1 MHVNVQAVTLNY
13 RKFGVYMLVME
24 DKKVSFRL
32 DLPAELVEK
41 SDEVFRLAGMT
52 RTEGTTRLME
62 WFNSAP
68 NEVHLLVFGVLEG
81 RMQEQARRILLD
93 MWELQTRDGD
103 TMAENPTLKLG
114 RNLAARNKGKK

>member
-1 MHVNVQAVTLNY
+1 
-13 RKFGVYMLVME
+13 MLVME
-24 DKKVSFRL
+24 DKKIAFRL
-32 DLPAELVEK
+32 DLPAEVVEK
-41 SDEVFRLAGMT
+41 SDEVFRSAGMT

-93 MWELQTRDGD
+93 MWGLQTRDNDKLAG
-103 TMAENPTLKLG
+103 PPLKL
-114 RNLAARNKGKK
+114 RRESARDKGKGKPDDSTGKK